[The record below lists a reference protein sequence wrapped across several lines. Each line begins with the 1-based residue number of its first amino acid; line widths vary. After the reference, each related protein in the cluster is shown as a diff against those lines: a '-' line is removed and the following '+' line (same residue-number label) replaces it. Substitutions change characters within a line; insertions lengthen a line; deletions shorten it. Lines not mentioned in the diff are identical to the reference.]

1 MTNETKTLAEY
12 ADDLLSLRRGADYIA
27 ARTAARNAEAALAAY
42 AVAYAA
48 AASAVAAA
56 RKAAYEDATSLTFRN
71 HNN

>member
-1 MTNETKTLAEY
+1 MTNKTKTLAEY
-12 ADDLLSLRRGADYIA
+12 ADDLLGLRCSADYIT

-56 RKAAYEDATSLTFRN
+56 RKAAYEDAIA
-71 HNN
+71 